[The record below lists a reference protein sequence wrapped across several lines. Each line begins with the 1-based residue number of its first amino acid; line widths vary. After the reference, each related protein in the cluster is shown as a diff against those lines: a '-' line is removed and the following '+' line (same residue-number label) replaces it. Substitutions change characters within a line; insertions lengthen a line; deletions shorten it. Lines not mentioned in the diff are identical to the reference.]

1 MITIQL
7 SNFNKTLKIIDLKT
21 KQPQPSIK
29 NHFVFQNKINNT
41 KSPLK
46 GGNQNIYIY
55 LFIYLKTMK
64 NINREFSG
72 LASHSR
78 LC

>member
-7 SNFNKTLKIIDLKT
+7 SNFNKILKSIDLKT
-21 KQPQPSIK
+21 KQPQPPIK

-46 GGNQNIYIY
+46 GGNQKEKIKIYI
-55 LFIYLKTMK
+55 F
-64 NINREFSG
+64 
-72 LASHSR
+72 
-78 LC
+78 

>member
-21 KQPQPSIK
+21 RQPQPSIK
-29 NHFVFQNKINNT
+29 KPIVLFQNKINNT

-46 GGNQNIYIY
+46 GGNQKKKKIKIK
-55 LFIYLKTMK
+55 I
-64 NINREFSG
+64 
-72 LASHSR
+72 
-78 LC
+78 